1 MTYLICIEPYISK
14 TVPYILYHKISSNI
28 FKRIE
33 IIQNVF
39 SDQNGIKLEIIKVF
53 LVPKHLEIHQYFSE

>member
-1 MTYLICIEPYISK
+1 MTYLICIEKYISK
-14 TVPYILYHKISSNI
+14 TATYIMYHKISSNI

-33 IIQNVF
+33 IIQNLF